1 MPPAPPETN
10 PSRQVERIREILVGR
25 QMESVERRL
34 ERLEAN
40 LRPLPA
46 VADEDV
52 FEIRL
57 ASFEQRHDRKLQE
70 LRDEIDVERA
80 RRVEET
86 HRLATQIQAAARH
99 RSDTGV
105 EAQAEL
111 EQRITRWLEHWNAGF
126 HRHLQEREQYL
137 IGELRGE
144 LERTR
149 AWVKE
154 KLEARDQES
163 PLQKRLHASFAQ
175 LAEAARAIAEAAELH
190 IGKPTG
196 GAA

>member
-1 MPPAPPETN
+1 MPSPPETN

-40 LRPLPA
+40 LRPLPT
-46 VADEDV
+46 VANEDV

-57 ASFEQRHDRKLQE
+57 ANFEQRHDLKLQE

-86 HRLATQIQAAARH
+86 HRLATQIQAAARN
-99 RSDTGV
+99 RSDNGV
-105 EAQAEL
+105 EAQAVL
-111 EQRITRWLEHWNAGF
+111 EQRITLWLEHWNTGF
-126 HRHLQEREQYL
+126 RQHLQEREQYL

-144 LERTR
+144 LEKTR
-149 AWVKE
+149 AWVRE
-154 KLEARDQES
+154 KLEGKDQEGS
-163 PLQKRLHASFAQ
+163 LQKRLQASFAQ
-175 LAEAARAIAEAAELH
+175 LAEAARAIADAAELH

>member
-46 VADEDV
+46 VANDDV

-57 ASFEQRHDRKLQE
+57 ANFEQRHDLKLQE

-86 HRLATQIQAAARH
+86 HRLATQIQAAARN
-99 RSDTGV
+99 RSDSGF
-105 EAQAEL
+105 EAQADL
-111 EQRITRWLEHWNAGF
+111 EQRITRWLEQWNAGF
-126 HRHLQEREQYL
+126 RQHLQEREQYL

-144 LERTR
+144 LEKTRT
-149 AWVKE
+149 WVWE
-154 KLEARDQES
+154 KLEGRDQEGA
-163 PLQKRLHASFAQ
+163 LQRRLQASFAQ

-190 IGKPTG
+190 IGKPTEG
-196 GAA
+196 NP

>member
-1 MPPAPPETN
+1 MPPSPPETN

-40 LRPLPA
+40 VRPLPS
-46 VADEDV
+46 VASDDV

-57 ASFEQRHDRKLQE
+57 ANFEQRHDLKLQE

-86 HRLATQIQAAARH
+86 HRLATQIQASARN
-99 RSDTGV
+99 RTDSGFEAESD
-105 EAQAEL
+105 L
-111 EQRITRWLEHWNAGF
+111 EQRITRWLEHWNTGF
-126 HRHLQEREQYL
+126 RQHLQEREQFL

-144 LERTR
+144 LEKTR
-149 AWVKE
+149 SWVTE
-154 KLEARDQES
+154 KLESKDQEGS
-163 PLQKRLHASFAQ
+163 LQKRLQASFAQ

-190 IGKPTG
+190 IGKPPG
-196 GAA
+196 GAE